1 MIETP
6 DIPFSRPCFLGPEL
20 DYVRQ
25 AVESG
30 GTLAGGGLFNKTCE
44 RILGERLGS
53 PALLTTSGTHA
64 LELAA
69 MLLDLKDGDEIIA
82 PSFTFVSSVNAFLL
96 RGARPRFVD
105 NDRFGNI
112 DLDQVEAAI
121 TPKTRAVAVVHY
133 AGNSCDME
141 RLAKICRA
149 RGVALVE
156 DAAQSL
162 GARYSGKPLGTFGA
176 FGCVSFHD
184 TKNLTCGEGGALI
197 VNDRD
202 KLARAEILR
211 EKGTN
216 RSQFLQGLVDKYTWI
231 DVGSSYVLSELNAAY
246 LLAQLERIDAITEA
260 RGKIWKRY
268 REELAASARGL
279 GAELLDTPPGCTPN
293 YHAFG
298 IVFASPGVR
307 AKFIAHMKS
316 RGVTTP
322 FHYVA
327 LHTSP
332 YGKKFLMGK
341 ESLANCMRL
350 SDGLVRLPIF
360 HGLGDDEQTYIIKEI
375 RNFADKRA

>member
-1 MIETP
+1 MNTP
-6 DIPFSRPCFLGPEL
+6 SIPFSRPCFLGPEL

-25 AVESG
+25 AIESG

-96 RGARPRFVD
+96 RGARPLFVD

-112 DLDQVEAAI
+112 DIGQVEAAI

-133 AGNSCDME
+133 GGNSCDME
-141 RLAKICRA
+141 RLTRLCRA

-162 GARYSGKPLGTFGA
+162 GASYNGKPLGTFGE
-176 FGCVSFHD
+176 FGCISFHD
-184 TKNLTCGEGGALI
+184 TKNLTSGEGGALV
-197 VNDRD
+197 VNDRA

-246 LLAQLERIDAITEA
+246 LCAQLERADAITEA
-260 RGKIWKRY
+260 REKIWKRY
-268 REELAASARGL
+268 REELVPASRGL
-279 GAELLDTPPGCTPN
+279 GAEILETPPGNTPN
-293 YHAFG
+293 YHTFG
-298 IVFASPGVR
+298 LVFTSSR
-307 AKFIAHMKS
+307 ARAEFIAHMKS
-316 RGVTTP
+316 CGITTP

-332 YGKKFLMGK
+332 YGKKFLTGR
-341 ESLANCMRL
+341 ESLANCTRL
-350 SDGLVRLPIF
+350 SEGLVRLPIF
-360 HGLGDDEQTYIIKEI
+360 QGLGDDEQTYIIKKIGE
-375 RNFADKRA
+375 FADKRA

>member
-1 MIETP
+1 MDTP
-6 DIPFSRPCFLGPEL
+6 NIPFSRPCFLGPEL

-25 AVESG
+25 AIISG

-44 RILGERLGS
+44 RILSDRLGS
-53 PALLTTSGTHA
+53 PTLLTTSGTHA

-96 RGARPRFVD
+96 RGACPRFVD

-133 AGNSCDME
+133 GGNSCDME
-141 RLAKICRA
+141 RLTKLCRT

-162 GARYSGKPLGTFGA
+162 GASCNGKPLGTFGA
-176 FGCVSFHD
+176 FGCISFHD
-184 TKNLTCGEGGALI
+184 TKNLTSGEGGALVI
-197 VNDRD
+197 NDRA
-202 KLARAEILR
+202 KLERAEILR

-216 RSQFLQGLVDKYTWI
+216 RGQFLQGLVDKYTWI

-246 LLAQLERIDAITEA
+246 LCAQLERIDAITQA
-260 RGKIWKRY
+260 REKIWKRY
-268 REELAASARGL
+268 REELAPAALGL
-279 GAELLDTPPGCTPN
+279 GAEILETPPGCTPN
-293 YHAFG
+293 YHTFG
-298 IVFASPGVR
+298 IVFASPGAR
-307 AKFIAHMKS
+307 AQFIAHMKS
-316 RGVTTP
+316 CGVTTP

-332 YGKKFLMGK
+332 YGKKFLTGK
-341 ESLANCMRL
+341 ESLAHCMRL
-350 SDGLVRLPIF
+350 SEGLVRLPIF
-360 HGLGDDEQTYIIKEI
+360 HGLGDGEQAYIIKEI
-375 RNFADKRA
+375 RNFADKKA